1 MARIIFLNR
10 FFYPDHSATSQ
21 ILSDLAFDLS
31 AAGRDVAVVTSR
43 QRYDHAGADLPARE
57 TIKGVSIVRVPTT
70 RYGRRGLVGRG
81 LDYLSYYRATWR
93 ALTDRAEPRLVRP
106 GDILVA
112 KTDPPLLSVLA
123 MNAAAATGAHLVNWL
138 QDLYPEV
145 AVELGVPLFKGPVA
159 NVLARR
165 RNRSLHAARA
175 NVVLGQAMADRLAAL
190 GIAPATTHIIANWAR
205 DDSIVPVAA
214 AANPLRH
221 EWGLADKFVVGYSGN
236 LGRAHDYEPVL
247 AAAERLCDRAGI
259 VFIFIGGG
267 RQFDDVA
274 RQARARR
281 LGPSL
286 RFFPYQDDSLLTYS
300 LSVPDLHWLSLKP
313 ALEGLIF
320 PSKFYGIAAAGRPMA
335 ALTAPGGEI
344 ARLVEGHGC
353 GAAFDPADVDG
364 LTGFIDRLAGDPAL
378 CADMGWRARTM
389 LDRHFSRAQALAR
402 WRALL
407 DSAG

>member
-10 FFYPDHSATSQ
+10 FFYPDHSATGQ

-31 AAGRDVAVVTSR
+31 AAGRDVTVVTSR
-43 QRYDHAGADLPARE
+43 QRYDHAGADLPAHE
-57 TIKGVSIVRVPTT
+57 AIKGVTVVRVPTT
-70 RYGRRGLVGRG
+70 RYGRRGLIGRG
-81 LDYLSYYRATWR
+81 FDYLSYYRATWR
-93 ALTDRAEPRLVRP
+93 ALTDRSGAAPIGP

-123 MNAAAATGAHLVNWL
+123 MKAAARTGAHLVNWL

-145 AVELGVPLFKGPVA
+145 AIELGVPLVHGPVA
-159 NVLARR
+159 RLLADR
-165 RNRSLHAARA
+165 RNLSLRAARA
-175 NVVLGQAMADRLAAL
+175 NVVLGQAMAERLAAL
-190 GIAPATTHIIANWAR
+190 GIAPAATHIIANWAR

-247 AAAERLCDRAGI
+247 AAAERLRGQPRIAF
-259 VFIFIGGG
+259 VFVGGG
-267 RQFDDVA
+267 RQFDEVA
-274 RQARARR
+274 RRTRARR
-281 LGPSL
+281 LGSTV
-286 RFFPYQDDSLLTYS
+286 RFFPYQDDSVLTYS

-320 PSKFYGIAAAGRPMA
+320 PSKFYGIAAAGRAMA
-335 ALTAPGGEI
+335 ALTAPDGEI
-344 ARLVEGHGC
+344 ARLVGQHDC

-364 LTGFIDRLAGDPAL
+364 LTGFIDRLAGDPAR
-378 CADMGWRARTM
+378 CADMGRRARMM
-389 LDRHFSRAQALAR
+389 LNSHFSRARALAR
-402 WRALL
+402 WHALL
-407 DSAG
+407 ETVG